1 MAKPPTFNDL
11 KRLKSQSSLK
21 RFKIINASVARTQ
34 PLTLNPFISRNTI
47 SVNNVDNLAA
57 QGKAFAVTK
66 AYTGG
71 TTNNTYQVSGQNI
84 LYYPGTLNI
93 DRTSPGPNLNLWSVN
108 GQPIQLSDNFSY
120 DIPSTDISVKQDF
133 WNEKTITQSS
143 QTLEV
148 STVVFDDLQYTGISA
163 YNFDPSKTM
172 YLSTNEFTTNQLATL
187 IFSFDR
193 SDEHINDL
201 FDNNT
206 VVYHPLSVY
215 KDGVFLGDF
224 NNHPHF
230 PRGDFKIQPEP
241 IWSISG
247 KYNLVGSLKVGGFGN
262 GLALGQNFSGN
273 SNTDTSFNTQLPI
286 SAVLENEY
294 EEYQTPIFTGFPPE
308 RKQNALTD
316 FGAFV
321 YREILSAGNY
331 EFKFQVSDRNNS
343 NNVKESTINLNVDNV
358 TLETKREQSL
368 KTIMDIVTSNP
379 ASAGTYSHLQVLSS
393 TSYLS
398 GGWNSNFWGFDN
410 RDMLNFSGICW
421 DSNAAQDIGEPCP
434 QNRSNIRATLITP
447 RHAIAASH
455 YYGFTSGSRPNGGP
469 AVQAWQPGDH
479 MYFYDHTTGAP
490 VSAIV
495 ENEYRLASY
504 VSGDNLT
511 NLSGSYFSSHFLTP
525 EMVQTQNPDLLSGM
539 TYEEW
544 LPGFLYKRAGF
555 TPVTDCQLVYLD
567 RDVTVGNDIKVYP
580 LISDDDKLITES
592 DLYPVITTGGGKRGN
607 GRRNAGI
614 AATQGSLYWELNNQ
628 IYAPP
633 DITKYVSSHTTG
645 YAGSLNFLLNYK
657 ALSSLSDDLPENY
670 TFQTGV
676 DGDSGSPTFMLIDN
690 QLALCTHN
698 FSGWLGDMV
707 QSKLN
712 GPNYGMKDTQERL
725 QGFINQIG
733 NTEGYQLST
742 INTL

>member
-133 WNEKTITQSS
+133 WNDKTITQSS

-172 YLSTNEFTTNQLATL
+172 YLSTNEFTTNQMATL

-193 SDEHINDL
+193 SDEHVNNL

-215 KDGVFLGDF
+215 KDGVYLAPGSYDVPFKGDR
-224 NNHPHF
+224 NVLSKPV
-230 PRGDFKIQPEP
+230 
-241 IWSISG
+241 
-247 KYNLVGSLKVGGFGN
+247 KYSVAGRYYLNVNGN
-262 GLALGQNFSGN
+262 GITVLIDDPDNRYEGN
-273 SNTDTSFNTQLPI
+273 GFPI
-286 SAVLENEY
+286 SATPVEISEY
-294 EEYQTPIFTGFPPE
+294 YDRPSAVPPQY
-308 RKQNALTD
+308 RDVVSN

-321 YREILSAGNY
+321 FRSILSAGNY

-358 TLETKREQSL
+358 TFETKREQSL

-379 ASAGTYSHLQVLSS
+379 APAGTYSHLQVLSS

-447 RHAIAASH
+447 RHAIASAH
-455 YYGFTSGSRPNGGP
+455 YYIFNSGPRPNGGSWT
-469 AVQAWQPGDH
+469 QAWQPGDH

-495 ENEYRLASY
+495 ENEYRLTDYYA
-504 VSGDNLT
+504 GPNCR
-511 NLSGSYFSSHFLTP
+511 NLSGSYFSTFITP
-525 EMVQTQNPDLLSGM
+525 EYIEEMYPGVLSGQ
-539 TYEEW
+539 TYTE
-544 LPGFLYKRAGF
+544 FLSNAGARF
-555 TPVTDCQLVYLD
+555 IGDVQLIYLD
-567 RDVTVGNDIKVYP
+567 RDVTAGNDIKVYP
-580 LISDDDKLITES
+580 LANDDNRLTIT
-592 DLYPVITTGGGKRGN
+592 DLNYPLITTGGANRGG

-614 AATQGSLYWELNNQ
+614 AATKDEKNSFLHQKKVN
-628 IYAPP
+628 IPH
-633 DITKYVSSHTTG
+633 DITREPREGSFQG
-645 YAGSLNFLLNYK
+645 YEPSNQFYFNYSTLS
-657 ALSSLSDDLPENY
+657 ALSDELPENY
-670 TFQTGV
+670 TFGGAR
-676 DGDSGSPTFMLIDN
+676 DGDSSSPTFMLIDN
-690 QLALCTHN
+690 QLALYTHN
-698 FSGWLGDMV
+698 AGAHPKVPPYPPDSRASGP
-707 QSKLN
+707 S
-712 GPNYGMKDTQERL
+712 YTTKDVQERL

-742 INTL
+742 INAL